1 MEEKL
6 EVISKDQPAWD
17 VIGGG
22 ITDYNNKMAGD
33 DKGKNL
39 CFVLQS
45 QNGEVVGGIIGST
58 NWNWLYI
65 NLMWIKEEFRHK
77 GFGHQLMIHAEEE
90 ARKRGA
96 MFAHLDTFSFQA
108 PEFYKKHGYKVF
120 GELNDFPAGHKRYF
134 LMKELHS
141 Q

>member
-22 ITDYNNKMAGD
+22 ITAYNNKMAGD

-65 NLMWIKEEFRHK
+65 NLMWIKEEFR
-77 GFGHQLMIHAEEE
+77 QLFLLTWIP
-90 ARKRGA
+90 
-96 MFAHLDTFSFQA
+96 S
-108 PEFYKKHGYKVF
+108 VF
-120 GELNDFPAGHKRYF
+120 RRLNSTKNMATRY
-134 LMKELHS
+134 LVN
-141 Q
+141 